1 MNEKNNKRT
10 IFGWSMYDWAKS
22 AYETTTLGAVMPVYF
37 VSVVVPEEGFLFRG
51 NLYTGA
57 EVWGFAIGSAL
68 FIFFLIMPTIGAVA
82 DLSGS
87 RMRLFK
93 SFAYGGAIFA
103 STFYFATSGD
113 VVLTLLIYFLAQ
125 FGATGSN
132 VFYDSVL
139 KDITT
144 EDTIDQV
151 SAKGYALGYLGGG
164 LQLMLSLAIIQ
175 LGPGILGIGTELA
188 SRIAITFAGLWWL
201 AFSVFSFSKMKIDE
215 VKPDVNQNINYL
227 TEGWKRNSTTLKRLI
242 EVKYLKI
249 PIIQPVLKILLGRIP
264 ILKMFSKGLPYP
276 VTRNFPFLVY
286 FLVAYIFYWDGA
298 QTVINMAGPF
308 FSEVLLLDQTSII
321 VVYLIVQFIAF
332 AGARLAG
339 YLAGRYGPKNTLLFT
354 ITLFFIAGN
363 SAYVV
368 PEKQLIPVIVLG
380 IVVGLGMG
388 GLQSV
393 SRSVFATMLPRG
405 AEGEFMGFFS
415 VISRFSAIWG
425 PLIYAYVSSTTGN
438 PRLSLPGISLFFV
451 IGFFLLRKVDFN
463 SQISEDEWADS

>member
-1 MNEKNNKRT
+1 MTEKNNKKT

-57 EVWGFAIGSAL
+57 EVWGFAIGSVL

-82 DLSGS
+82 DLAGS

-103 STFYFATSGD
+103 STFYFAQSGD

-125 FGATGSN
+125 LGATGSN

-164 LQLMLSLAIIQ
+164 LQLLLSLVVIQ
-175 LGPGILGIGTELA
+175 LGPSLLGIDAALA
-188 SRIAITFAGLWWL
+188 SRIAIAFAGLWWL
-201 AFSVFSFSKMKIDE
+201 LFSIFSFSRMKIDE
-215 VKPDVNQNINYL
+215 SKPEETVSKNYL
-227 TEGWKRNSTTLKRLI
+227 STGWKTNLNTLKKVR
-242 EVKYLKI
+242 K
-249 PIIQPVLKILLGRIP
+249 
-264 ILKMFSKGLPYP
+264 
-276 VTRNFPFLVY
+276 FPFLLY
-286 FLVAYIFYWDGA
+286 FLLAYIFYWDGA

-321 VVYLIVQFIAF
+321 VVYLVVQFIAF
-332 AGARLAG
+332 IGARLAG
-339 YLAGRYGPKNTLLFT
+339 YLAGRIGQKNTLVFT
-354 ITLFFIAGN
+354 IALFFMAGN
-363 SAYVV
+363 GAYFV
-368 PEKQLIPVIVLG
+368 PAEQLLPVILLG
-380 IVVGLGMG
+380 VVVGMGMG

-393 SRSVFATMLPRG
+393 SRSVYATMLPKG

-425 PLIYAYVSSTTGN
+425 PLIYSYVSSTTGK

-451 IGFFLLRKVDFN
+451 IGYLLLRNVDIN
-463 SQISEDEWADS
+463 AQITEEEWAAI

>member
-1 MNEKNNKRT
+1 MTEKNNKKT

-57 EVWGFAIGSAL
+57 EVWGFAIGSVL

-82 DLSGS
+82 DLAGS

-103 STFYFATSGD
+103 STFYFAQSGD

-125 FGATGSN
+125 LGATGSN

-164 LQLMLSLAIIQ
+164 LQLLLSLVIIQ
-175 LGPGILGIGTELA
+175 LGPSLLGIDAALA
-188 SRIAITFAGLWWL
+188 SRIAIAFAGLWWL
-201 AFSVFSFSKMKIDE
+201 LFSIFSFSRMKIDE
-215 VKPDVNQNINYL
+215 SKPEETVSKNYL
-227 TEGWKRNSTTLKRLI
+227 STGWKTNLNTLKKVR
-242 EVKYLKI
+242 K
-249 PIIQPVLKILLGRIP
+249 
-264 ILKMFSKGLPYP
+264 
-276 VTRNFPFLVY
+276 FPFLLY
-286 FLVAYIFYWDGA
+286 FLLAYIFYWDGA

-321 VVYLIVQFIAF
+321 VVYLVVQFIAF
-332 AGARLAG
+332 IGARLAG
-339 YLAGRYGPKNTLLFT
+339 YLAGRIGQKNTLVFT
-354 ITLFFIAGN
+354 IALFFMAGN
-363 SAYVV
+363 GAYFVAA
-368 PEKQLIPVIVLG
+368 EQLLPVILLG
-380 IVVGLGMG
+380 VVVGMGMG

-393 SRSVFATMLPRG
+393 SRSVYATMLPKG

-415 VISRFSAIWG
+415 VISRLSAIWG
-425 PLIYAYVSSTTGN
+425 PLIYCYVSSTTGN

-451 IGFFLLRKVDFN
+451 IGYLLLRNVDIN
-463 SQISEDEWADS
+463 AQITEEEWAAS

>member
-1 MNEKNNKRT
+1 MTEKNDKKT

-57 EVWGFAIGSAL
+57 EVWGFAIGSVL
-68 FIFFLIMPTIGAVA
+68 FIFFLIMPTIGAMA

-103 STFYFATSGD
+103 STFYFAQSGD

-125 FGATGSN
+125 LGATGSN

-164 LQLMLSLAIIQ
+164 LQLLLSLIVIQ
-175 LGPGILGIGTELA
+175 LGPSLLGIDTSLA
-188 SRIAITFAGLWWL
+188 SRIAIAFAGIWWL
-201 AFSVFSFSKMKIDE
+201 LFSIFSFSRMKIDE
-215 VKPDVNQNINYL
+215 TKSENTVGKNYL
-227 TEGWKRNSTTLKRLI
+227 SAGWKTNLNTLRKVR
-242 EVKYLKI
+242 K
-249 PIIQPVLKILLGRIP
+249 
-264 ILKMFSKGLPYP
+264 
-276 VTRNFPFLVY
+276 FPFLLY
-286 FLVAYIFYWDGA
+286 FLLAYIFYWDGA

-321 VVYLIVQFIAF
+321 VVYLVVQFIAF
-332 AGARLAG
+332 IGARLAG
-339 YLAGRYGPKNTLLFT
+339 YLAGRIGQKNTLIFT
-354 ITLFFIAGN
+354 ITLFFLAGN
-363 SAYVV
+363 GAYFV
-368 PEKQLIPVIVLG
+368 PEQQLLPVILLG
-380 IVVGLGMG
+380 VIVGTGMG

-393 SRSVFATMLPRG
+393 SRSVYATMLPKG

-425 PLIYAYVSSTTGN
+425 PLIYSYVSASTGN

-451 IGFFLLRKVDFN
+451 IGYLLLRNVDIN
-463 SQISEDEWADS
+463 SQITEEEWAAS

>member
-1 MNEKNNKRT
+1 MTEKNNKKT

-57 EVWGFAIGSAL
+57 EVWGFAIGSVL

-82 DLSGS
+82 DLAGS

-103 STFYFATSGD
+103 STFYFAQSGD

-125 FGATGSN
+125 LGATGSN

-164 LQLMLSLAIIQ
+164 LQLLLSLVVIQ
-175 LGPGILGIGTELA
+175 LGPSLLGIDAALA
-188 SRIAITFAGLWWL
+188 SRIAIAFAGLWWL
-201 AFSVFSFSKMKIDE
+201 LFSIFSFSRMKIDE
-215 VKPDVNQNINYL
+215 SKPEETVSKNYL
-227 TEGWKRNSTTLKRLI
+227 STGWKTNLNTLKKVR
-242 EVKYLKI
+242 K
-249 PIIQPVLKILLGRIP
+249 
-264 ILKMFSKGLPYP
+264 
-276 VTRNFPFLVY
+276 FPFLLY
-286 FLVAYIFYWDGA
+286 FLLAYIFYWDGA

-321 VVYLIVQFIAF
+321 VVYLVVQFIAF
-332 AGARLAG
+332 IGARLAG
-339 YLAGRYGPKNTLLFT
+339 YLAGRIGQKNTLVFT
-354 ITLFFIAGN
+354 IALFFMAGN
-363 SAYVV
+363 GAYFV
-368 PEKQLIPVIVLG
+368 PAEQLLPVILLG
-380 IVVGLGMG
+380 VVVGMGMG
-388 GLQSV
+388 GLQPV
-393 SRSVFATMLPRG
+393 SRSVYATMLPKG

-425 PLIYAYVSSTTGN
+425 PLIYSYVSSTTGN

-451 IGFFLLRKVDFN
+451 IGYLLLRNVDIN
-463 SQISEDEWADS
+463 AQITEEEWAAS

>member
-1 MNEKNNKRT
+1 MTEKNNKKT

-37 VSVVVPEEGFLFRG
+37 VSIVVPEEGFLFRG

-57 EVWGFAIGSAL
+57 EVWGFAIGSVL

-82 DLSGS
+82 DLAGS

-103 STFYFATSGD
+103 STFYFAQSGD

-125 FGATGSN
+125 LGATGSN

-164 LQLMLSLAIIQ
+164 LQLLLSLVIIQ
-175 LGPGILGIGTELA
+175 LGPSLLGIDTALA
-188 SRIAITFAGLWWL
+188 SRIAIAFAGLWWL
-201 AFSVFSFSKMKIDE
+201 LFSIFSFSRMKIDE
-215 VKPDVNQNINYL
+215 SKPEETVSKNYL
-227 TEGWKRNSTTLKRLI
+227 STGWKTNLNTLKKVR
-242 EVKYLKI
+242 K
-249 PIIQPVLKILLGRIP
+249 
-264 ILKMFSKGLPYP
+264 
-276 VTRNFPFLVY
+276 FPFLLY
-286 FLVAYIFYWDGA
+286 FLLAYIFYWDGA

-321 VVYLIVQFIAF
+321 VVYLVVQFIAF
-332 AGARLAG
+332 IGARLAG
-339 YLAGRYGPKNTLLFT
+339 YLAGRIGQKNTLVFT
-354 ITLFFIAGN
+354 IALFFMAGN
-363 SAYVV
+363 GAYFV
-368 PEKQLIPVIVLG
+368 PAEQLLPVILLG
-380 IVVGLGMG
+380 VVVGMGMG

-393 SRSVFATMLPRG
+393 SRSVYATMLPKG

-425 PLIYAYVSSTTGN
+425 PLIYSYVSSTTGN

-451 IGFFLLRKVDFN
+451 IGYLLLRNVDIN
-463 SQISEDEWADS
+463 AQITEEEWAAS

>member
-1 MNEKNNKRT
+1 MTEKNNKKT
-10 IFGWSMYDWAKS
+10 IFGWAMYDWAKS

-57 EVWGFAIGSAL
+57 EVWGFAIGSVL

-82 DLSGS
+82 DLAGS

-103 STFYFATSGD
+103 STFYFAQSGD

-125 FGATGSN
+125 LGATGSN

-164 LQLMLSLAIIQ
+164 LQLLLSLVIIQ
-175 LGPGILGIGTELA
+175 LGPSLLGIDAALA
-188 SRIAITFAGLWWL
+188 SRIAIAFAGLWWL
-201 AFSVFSFSKMKIDE
+201 LFSIFSFSRMKIDE
-215 VKPDVNQNINYL
+215 SKPEDTVSKNYL
-227 TEGWKRNSTTLKRLI
+227 STGWKTNLNTLKKVR
-242 EVKYLKI
+242 K
-249 PIIQPVLKILLGRIP
+249 
-264 ILKMFSKGLPYP
+264 
-276 VTRNFPFLVY
+276 FPFLLY
-286 FLVAYIFYWDGA
+286 FLLAYIFYWDGA

-321 VVYLIVQFIAF
+321 VVYLVVQFIAF
-332 AGARLAG
+332 IGARLAG
-339 YLAGRYGPKNTLLFT
+339 YLAGRIGQKNTLVFT
-354 ITLFFIAGN
+354 IALFFMAGN
-363 SAYVV
+363 GAYFV
-368 PEKQLIPVIVLG
+368 PAEQLLPVILLG
-380 IVVGLGMG
+380 VVVGMGMG
-388 GLQSV
+388 GRQSG
-393 SRSVFATMLPRG
+393 SRSVYATMLPKG

-425 PLIYAYVSSTTGN
+425 PLIYSYVSSTTGN

-451 IGFFLLRKVDFN
+451 IGYLLLRNVDIN
-463 SQISEDEWADS
+463 AQITEEEWAAS